1 MIHSSLTS
9 PFVYWHIFLFNSMVI
24 LYRRGLENR
33 RERERVRARARE
45 RDRERAE
52 KCGIERQR
60 DKKMAIRRRV
70 RDEKSGCDMKEEG

>member
-1 MIHSSLTS
+1 
-9 PFVYWHIFLFNSMVI
+9 MVI

-33 RERERVRARARE
+33 KERE
-45 RDRERAE
+45 RERAE

-60 DKKMAIRRRV
+60 EKKMAIRRRV